1 MKFANYFFV
10 SFFLLSIL
18 LESSYAV
25 DDKDINAK
33 EIFVSFLFNF
43 VQDKVYAYAGKYHP
57 REAYEITNTIMKE
70 KTPAEVFILLIFNQL
85 TKILENKHEMN
96 ELLTKVVTG
105 MGITIVDP
113 YEEVV
118 PIGSLYVSGSQ
129 ESFKYER

>member
-25 DDKDINAK
+25 DDKDKNAK
-33 EIFVSFLFNF
+33 EIFVSFLFYF

-57 REAYEITNTIMKE
+57 REAYEIANTILKE
-70 KTPAEVFILLIFNQL
+70 KTPAEVYIFSRFNQL
-85 TKILENKHEMN
+85 NKILENKHEMN
-96 ELLTKVVTG
+96 DLLTKVVTG